1 MSIAVTA
8 LTAILLQST
17 PLDLPAEPF
26 EPELSAE
33 LRWALEQ
40 RDESDP
46 EEFVQELEELGD
58 AGDLSALELL
68 GEMHQLSLYG
78 VSRDI
83 VRACDYFERI
93 GNRRA
98 DALHNMATCYF
109 AGEGREQDWPR
120 ARELYR
126 AAAEAGFIQ
135 SRCAL
140 GNMLVRGEGGPVESE
155 VGIALCRSG
164 AETGD
169 ANALTDLGGYLL
181 MGQGVERDPVEA
193 RELLIQAAEQEQA
206 NACYL
211 LGQIYQKGD
220 GIEADQFAAKSWF
233 ECAHAGGRPDAA
245 YQLMTSNFRL
255 GYRKSGEQVNL
266 VPEWLEEAVGWARI
280 AAKSEPNP
288 DRRKFASDGIPDLEF
303 LVERARQ
310 GN

>member
-1 MSIAVTA
+1 MSIAISTLA
-8 LTAILLQST
+8 AFLLQSA
-17 PLDLPAEPF
+17 PLDFPAEPF

-33 LRWALEQ
+33 LRQALEQ
-40 RDESDP
+40 QDDSDP
-46 EEFVQELEELGD
+46 EGFVQKLEELGD

-78 VSRDI
+78 VTRDI
-83 VRACDYFERI
+83 RRACDYFERI
-93 GNRRA
+93 GDQRA

-109 AGEGREQDWPR
+109 AGEGREKDWQR
-120 ARELYR
+120 ARALYR

-140 GNMLVRGEGGPVESE
+140 GNMLVRGEGGPVDAD

-181 MGQGVERDPVEA
+181 MGQGIERDPIEA
-193 RELLIQAAEQEQA
+193 RELLTKAAKQKQA

-211 LGQIYQKGD
+211 LGQVYQKGD
-220 GIEADQFAAKSWF
+220 GIEADQFTAKSWF

-245 YQLMTSNFRL
+245 YQLMSTNFRL
-255 GYRKSGEQVNL
+255 GYRKNGEQVSL
-266 VPEWLEEAVGWARI
+266 VPEWLAEALKWAEVALETDPREERRETARELI
-280 AAKSEPNP
+280 PQLQLLVRRASEEN
-288 DRRKFASDGIPDLEF
+288 
-303 LVERARQ
+303 
-310 GN
+310 